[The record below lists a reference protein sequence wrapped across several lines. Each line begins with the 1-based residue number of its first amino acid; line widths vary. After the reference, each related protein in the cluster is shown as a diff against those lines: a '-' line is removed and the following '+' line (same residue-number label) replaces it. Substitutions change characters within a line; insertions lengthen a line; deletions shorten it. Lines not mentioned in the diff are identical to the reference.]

1 MRLTKKMRFLNFLKQ
16 FSKKNE
22 EVKELTLLEV
32 KEYINSWS
40 KTMFTNTTLKLAE
53 IKMLIDKEK
62 NNAYEN
68 SQKLLKA
75 EVNPNTPERAKQ
87 IMKGNREIYVKRIE
101 RFLETIVLSENFNK
115 LLEFC
120 NSFDTLLNDFGKNT
134 IRNHQ
139 ILNEFFILELRNVD
153 DNIKEL
159 IKLIKKAK
167 ETIEESKI
175 LKADEL
181 KKNLEKIQQKIN
193 FKKELKEKIKL
204 TKEKNEEENKII
216 KNEETNLKD
225 LEEGKSHKQFINLI
239 NKKKLVIKELEN
251 LEKEILQNFS
261 VIVRALK
268 KYERITLEQKLVRSY
283 LKNPLQI
290 LLLDKELK
298 IVKLLAKMNNLIVD
312 GRIELKDKKKNK
324 ILQKLTKLDR
334 TYFKNFTRKHKKLTT
349 EINIHS
355 LEQEKMTIIKKVE
368 EQEKSIK
375 QKKDKLNSTK
385 NDIENLTLELEKIN
399 IEKLKN
405 NLTKEIKQVI
415 NIEIIVKK

>member
-1 MRLTKKMRFLNFLKQ
+1 M
-16 FSKKNE
+16 
-22 EVKELTLLEV
+22 
-32 KEYINSWS
+32 
-40 KTMFTNTTLKLAE
+40 
-53 IKMLIDKEK
+53 
-62 NNAYEN
+62 
-68 SQKLLKA
+68 
-75 EVNPNTPERAKQ
+75 
-87 IMKGNREIYVKRIE
+87 
-101 RFLETIVLSENFNK
+101 
-115 LLEFC
+115 
-120 NSFDTLLNDFGKNT
+120 
-134 IRNHQ
+134 
-139 ILNEFFILELRNVD
+139 
-153 DNIKEL
+153 
-159 IKLIKKAK
+159 
-167 ETIEESKI
+167 
-175 LKADEL
+175 
-181 KKNLEKIQQKIN
+181 
-193 FKKELKEKIKL
+193 
-204 TKEKNEEENKII
+204 
-216 KNEETNLKD
+216 
-225 LEEGKSHKQFINLI
+225 
-239 NKKKLVIKELEN
+239 
-251 LEKEILQNFS
+251 
-261 VIVRALK
+261 IVRALK